1 MTCVAGRVQL
11 EGSLLTATTS
21 LTCTGEV
28 HVRHKF
34 WSDGNFGV
42 SERERGTRYMTVY
55 GQNSGTHMES
65 RSDGL
70 EIDSNRLQRKHK
82 AWAKWEDDVVRKKKS
97 DGL

>member
-34 WSDGNFGV
+34 WSD
-42 SERERGTRYMTVY
+42 ET
-55 GQNSGTHMES
+55 
-65 RSDGL
+65 L
-70 EIDSNRLQRKHK
+70 
-82 AWAKWEDDVVRKKKS
+82 A
-97 DGL
+97 